1 MINLCCKL
9 IHFRIFGSE
18 LMEEI
23 IQLFS
28 NANLNWITVCAAI
41 SGILYIILA
50 AKENVW
56 CWLAA
61 SISVCLYMYI
71 NYDLGYYS
79 QAVLQIFYLFMAI
92 YGYVMWNKLDPERIK
107 EWSEKKHLFIIFIG
121 AIITFIIGFIL
132 TEYVEDSEQPLLDS
146 LTTVFSVFA
155 SYMVAKKVLGNWW
168 YWIVIDS
175 LIIYLYYIQ
184 GEFILAL
191 QFLVYI
197 IIAVYGYFSWIQ
209 RMKTND

>member
-1 MINLCCKL
+1 
-9 IHFRIFGSE
+9 
-18 LMEEI
+18 MEEI
-23 IQLFS
+23 TQIFS
-28 NANLNWITVCAAI
+28 DANLNWITVCAAI

-61 SISVCLYMYI
+61 VISVCLYMYI

-155 SYMVAKKVLGNWW
+155 CYMVAKKVLGNWL

-197 IIAVYGYFSWIQ
+197 IIAVYGYFSWMQ
-209 RMKTND
+209 KMKTNG

>member
-1 MINLCCKL
+1 
-9 IHFRIFGSE
+9 
-18 LMEEI
+18 MEEI
-23 IQLFS
+23 IQIFS
-28 NANLNWITVCAAI
+28 DANLNWITVCAVI

-79 QAVLQIFYLFMAI
+79 QAALQIFYLFIAI

-155 SYMVAKKVLGNWW
+155 SYMVAKKVLGNWL

>member
-1 MINLCCKL
+1 
-9 IHFRIFGSE
+9 
-18 LMEEI
+18 MEEI
-23 IQLFS
+23 IQIFS
-28 NANLNWITVCAAI
+28 NANLNWITICAAI

-79 QAVLQIFYLFMAI
+79 QAALQIFYLFIAI

-155 SYMVAKKVLGNWW
+155 CYMVAKKVRGNWL

-197 IIAVYGYFSWIQ
+197 IIAVYGYFSWMQ
-209 RMKTND
+209 KMKTNG

>member
-1 MINLCCKL
+1 
-9 IHFRIFGSE
+9 
-18 LMEEI
+18 MEEI
-23 IQLFS
+23 IQIFS
-28 NANLNWITVCAAI
+28 NANLNWITICAAI

-107 EWSEKKHLFIIFIG
+107 EWSAKKHLFIIFIG

-155 SYMVAKKVLGNWW
+155 CYMVAKKVLGNWL

-184 GEFILAL
+184 GEYILVL

>member
-1 MINLCCKL
+1 
-9 IHFRIFGSE
+9 
-18 LMEEI
+18 MEEI
-23 IQLFS
+23 IQIFS
-28 NANLNWITVCAAI
+28 DANLNWITVCAVI

-107 EWSEKKHLFIIFIG
+107 EWSAKKHLFIIFIG

-132 TEYVEDSEQPLLDS
+132 TEYVEDSEQPILDS

-155 SYMVAKKVLGNWW
+155 CYMVAKKVLGNWL

>member
-1 MINLCCKL
+1 
-9 IHFRIFGSE
+9 
-18 LMEEI
+18 MEEI

-28 NANLNWITVCAAI
+28 NSNLNWIPVCAA
-41 SGILYIILA
+41 SFGILYIILA
-50 AKENVW
+50 AKENIW

-61 SISVCLYMYI
+61 VISVSLYMYI
-71 NYDLGYYS
+71 NYNLGYYAQS
-79 QAVLQIFYLFMAI
+79 VLQIFYLFIAI

-107 EWSEKKHLFIIFIG
+107 EWSPKKHLFIIFIG
-121 AIITFIIGFIL
+121 VIITFIIGFIL
-132 TEYVEDSEQPLLDS
+132 TEYVNTSEQPLLDS

-155 SYMVAKKVLGNWW
+155 CYMVAKKVLGNWL

-191 QFLVYI
+191 QFLAYI
-197 IIAVYGYFSWIQ
+197 IIAVFGYFSWIQ

>member
-1 MINLCCKL
+1 
-9 IHFRIFGSE
+9 
-18 LMEEI
+18 MEEI
-23 IQLFS
+23 IQIFS
-28 NANLNWITVCAAI
+28 DANLNWITVCAVI

-132 TEYVEDSEQPLLDS
+132 TEYVEDSEQPILDS

-155 SYMVAKKVLGNWW
+155 SYMVAKKVLGNWL

>member
-1 MINLCCKL
+1 
-9 IHFRIFGSE
+9 
-18 LMEEI
+18 MEEI
-23 IQLFS
+23 TQIFS
-28 NANLNWITVCAAI
+28 DYNLNWITVCAA
-41 SGILYIILA
+41 SFGILYIILA

-107 EWSEKKHLFIIFIG
+107 EWSAKKHLFIIFIG

-155 SYMVAKKVLGNWW
+155 CYMVAKKVLGNWL

-197 IIAVYGYFSWIQ
+197 IIAVYGYFSWMQ
-209 RMKTND
+209 KMKTNG

>member
-1 MINLCCKL
+1 MEKI
-9 IHFRIFGSE
+9 IEIFSD
-18 LMEEI
+18 
-23 IQLFS
+23 
-28 NANLNWITVCAAI
+28 ANLNWITVCAAI

-50 AKENVW
+50 AKENIW

-61 SISVCLYMYI
+61 GISVSLYMYI

-79 QAVLQIFYLFMAI
+79 QSALQIFYLFMSI
-92 YGYVMWNKLDPERIK
+92 YGYIMWNKLDPERIK
-107 EWSEKKHLFIIFIG
+107 EWSAKKHLFIIFIG
-121 AIITFIIGFIL
+121 SIITFIIGFIL
-132 TEYVEDSEQPLLDS
+132 TEYIEDSEQPLLDS

-155 SYMVAKKVLGNWW
+155 CYMVAKKVIGNWL

-175 LIIYLYYIQ
+175 IIIYLYYIQ

-197 IIAVYGYFSWIQ
+197 IIAIYGYFSWMQKI
-209 RMKTND
+209 KTND

>member
-1 MINLCCKL
+1 
-9 IHFRIFGSE
+9 
-18 LMEEI
+18 MEEI
-23 IQLFS
+23 IQIFS
-28 NANLNWITVCAAI
+28 NANLNWITICAAI

-107 EWSEKKHLFIIFIG
+107 EWSAKKHLFIIFIG

-155 SYMVAKKVLGNWW
+155 CYMVAKKVLGNWL

-197 IIAVYGYFSWIQ
+197 IIAIYGYFSWMQKI
-209 RMKTND
+209 KTND

>member
-1 MINLCCKL
+1 
-9 IHFRIFGSE
+9 
-18 LMEEI
+18 MEEI
-23 IQLFS
+23 IQIFS
-28 NANLNWITVCAAI
+28 DANLNLITVCAVI

-107 EWSEKKHLFIIFIG
+107 EWSAKKHLFIIFIG

-132 TEYVEDSEQPLLDS
+132 TEYVEDSEQPILDS

-155 SYMVAKKVLGNWW
+155 SYMVAKKVLGNWL

>member
-1 MINLCCKL
+1 
-9 IHFRIFGSE
+9 
-18 LMEEI
+18 MEEI
-23 IQLFS
+23 IQILS
-28 NANLNWITVCAAI
+28 DANLNWITVCAVI

-107 EWSEKKHLFIIFIG
+107 EWSAKKHLFIIFIG

-132 TEYVEDSEQPLLDS
+132 TEYVEDSEQPILDS

-155 SYMVAKKVLGNWW
+155 SYMVAKKVLGNWL

>member
-1 MINLCCKL
+1 
-9 IHFRIFGSE
+9 
-18 LMEEI
+18 MEEI
-23 IQLFS
+23 IQIFNES
-28 NANLNWITVCAAI
+28 HLNWITVCAAI

-79 QAVLQIFYLFMAI
+79 QAALQIFYLFIAI

-107 EWSEKKHLFIIFIG
+107 EWSAKKHLFIIFIG

-155 SYMVAKKVLGNWW
+155 CYMVAKKVLGNWL

>member
-1 MINLCCKL
+1 
-9 IHFRIFGSE
+9 
-18 LMEEI
+18 MEEI
-23 IQLFS
+23 IQIFS
-28 NANLNWITVCAAI
+28 NANLNWITICAAI

-92 YGYVMWNKLDPERIK
+92 YGYVMWNKLDRERIK
-107 EWSEKKHLFIIFIG
+107 EWSAKKHLFIIFIG

-132 TEYVEDSEQPLLDS
+132 TEHVEDSEQPLLDS

-155 SYMVAKKVLGNWW
+155 CYMVAKKVLGNWL

>member
-1 MINLCCKL
+1 
-9 IHFRIFGSE
+9 
-18 LMEEI
+18 MEEI
-23 IQLFS
+23 IQILS
-28 NANLNWITVCAAI
+28 DANLNWITVCAAI

-79 QAVLQIFYLFMAI
+79 QAALQIFYLFIAI

-132 TEYVEDSEQPLLDS
+132 TEYVEDSEQPILDS

-155 SYMVAKKVLGNWW
+155 SYMVAKKVLGNWL

>member
-1 MINLCCKL
+1 
-9 IHFRIFGSE
+9 
-18 LMEEI
+18 MEEI
-23 IQLFS
+23 TQIFS
-28 NANLNWITVCAAI
+28 DSNLNWITICAA
-41 SGILYIILA
+41 SFGILYIILA
-50 AKENVW
+50 AKENIW

-61 SISVCLYMYI
+61 VISVFLYMYI

-79 QAVLQIFYLFMAI
+79 QSALQIFYLFMAI
-92 YGYVMWNKLDPERIK
+92 YGYVMWNKLDPEKIK
-107 EWSEKKHLFIIFIG
+107 EWSAKKHLFIIFIG

-155 SYMVAKKVLGNWW
+155 SYMVAKKVLGNWL

-175 LIIYLYYIQ
+175 IVIYLYYIQ
-184 GEFILAL
+184 GEFILSL
-191 QFLVYI
+191 QFLVYT
-197 IIAVYGYFSWIQ
+197 IIAIFGYFSWIQ

>member
-1 MINLCCKL
+1 
-9 IHFRIFGSE
+9 
-18 LMEEI
+18 MEEI
-23 IQLFS
+23 IQIFS
-28 NANLNWITVCAAI
+28 DANLNWITVCAVI

-79 QAVLQIFYLFMAI
+79 QAALQIFYLFMAI

-107 EWSEKKHLFIIFIG
+107 EWSAKKHLFIIFIG

-132 TEYVEDSEQPLLDS
+132 TEYVEDSEQPILDS

-155 SYMVAKKVLGNWW
+155 SYMVAKKVLGNWL

>member
-1 MINLCCKL
+1 
-9 IHFRIFGSE
+9 
-18 LMEEI
+18 MEEI
-23 IQLFS
+23 IQIFS
-28 NANLNWITVCAAI
+28 DANLNWITVCAVI

-79 QAVLQIFYLFMAI
+79 QAALQIFYLFIAI

-132 TEYVEDSEQPLLDS
+132 TEYVEDSEQPILDS

-155 SYMVAKKVLGNWW
+155 SYMVAKKVLGNWL

>member
-1 MINLCCKL
+1 
-9 IHFRIFGSE
+9 
-18 LMEEI
+18 MEEI
-23 IQLFS
+23 IQIFS
-28 NANLNWITVCAAI
+28 DANLNWITVCAVI

-79 QAVLQIFYLFMAI
+79 QAALQIFYLFMAI

-107 EWSEKKHLFIIFIG
+107 EWSAKKHLFIIFIG

-132 TEYVEDSEQPLLDS
+132 TEYVEDSEQPILDS

-155 SYMVAKKVLGNWW
+155 CYMVAKKVLGNWL

>member
-1 MINLCCKL
+1 
-9 IHFRIFGSE
+9 
-18 LMEEI
+18 MEEI
-23 IQLFS
+23 IQIFS
-28 NANLNWITVCAAI
+28 DANLNLITVCAVI

-79 QAVLQIFYLFMAI
+79 QAALQIFYLFMAI

-107 EWSEKKHLFIIFIG
+107 EWSAKKHLFIIFIG

-132 TEYVEDSEQPLLDS
+132 TEYVEDSEQPILDS

-155 SYMVAKKVLGNWW
+155 SYMVAKKVLGNWL

>member
-1 MINLCCKL
+1 
-9 IHFRIFGSE
+9 
-18 LMEEI
+18 MEEI
-23 IQLFS
+23 IQIFS
-28 NANLNWITVCAAI
+28 NANLNWITICAAI

-107 EWSEKKHLFIIFIG
+107 EWSAKKHLFIIFIG

-132 TEYVEDSEQPLLDS
+132 TEYVEDSEQPILDS

-155 SYMVAKKVLGNWW
+155 CYMVAKKVLGNWL

>member
-1 MINLCCKL
+1 MEKI
-9 IHFRIFGSE
+9 IEIFSD
-18 LMEEI
+18 
-23 IQLFS
+23 
-28 NANLNWITVCAAI
+28 ANLNWITVCAAI

-79 QAVLQIFYLFMAI
+79 QSALQIFYLFMAI
-92 YGYVMWNKLDPERIK
+92 YGYVIWNKLDPEKIK
-107 EWSEKKHLFIIFIG
+107 EWSAKKHLFIIFIG

-132 TEYVEDSEQPLLDS
+132 TEYVEDSEQPILDA

-155 SYMVAKKVLGNWW
+155 SYMVAKKVLENWL

-175 LIIYLYYIQ
+175 LIIYLYYIE

-197 IIAVYGYFSWIQ
+197 IIAGYGYFSWIQ

>member
-1 MINLCCKL
+1 
-9 IHFRIFGSE
+9 
-18 LMEEI
+18 MEEI
-23 IQLFS
+23 IQIFS
-28 NANLNWITVCAAI
+28 NANLNWITICAAI

-107 EWSEKKHLFIIFIG
+107 EWSAKKHLFIIFIG

-155 SYMVAKKVLGNWW
+155 CYMVAKKVLGNWL

>member
-1 MINLCCKL
+1 
-9 IHFRIFGSE
+9 
-18 LMEEI
+18 MEEI
-23 IQLFS
+23 IQIFS
-28 NANLNWITVCAAI
+28 DANLNWITVCAAI

-107 EWSEKKHLFIIFIG
+107 EWSAKKHLFIIFIG

-155 SYMVAKKVLGNWW
+155 SYMVAKKVLGNWL

>member
-1 MINLCCKL
+1 
-9 IHFRIFGSE
+9 
-18 LMEEI
+18 MEEI
-23 IQLFS
+23 IQIFS
-28 NANLNWITVCAAI
+28 DANLNWITVCAVI

-79 QAVLQIFYLFMAI
+79 QAVLQIFYLFIAI

-132 TEYVEDSEQPLLDS
+132 TEYVEDSEQPILDS

-155 SYMVAKKVLGNWW
+155 SYMVAKKVLGNWL

>member
-1 MINLCCKL
+1 
-9 IHFRIFGSE
+9 
-18 LMEEI
+18 
-23 IQLFS
+23 
-28 NANLNWITVCAAI
+28 
-41 SGILYIILA
+41 
-50 AKENVW
+50 
-56 CWLAA
+56 WLAA

-79 QAVLQIFYLFMAI
+79 QAALQIFYLFMAI

-107 EWSEKKHLFIIFIG
+107 EWSAKKHLFIIFIG

-132 TEYVEDSEQPLLDS
+132 TEYVEDSEQPILDS

-155 SYMVAKKVLGNWW
+155 SYMVAKKVLGNWL

>member
-1 MINLCCKL
+1 
-9 IHFRIFGSE
+9 
-18 LMEEI
+18 MEEI
-23 IQLFS
+23 IQIFS
-28 NANLNWITVCAAI
+28 DANLNWITVCAAI

-92 YGYVMWNKLDPERIK
+92 YGYVMWKKLDPERIK
-107 EWSEKKHLFIIFIG
+107 EWSIKKHLFIIFIG

-146 LTTVFSVFA
+146 LTTVFSLFA
-155 SYMVAKKVLGNWW
+155 SYMVAKKVLGNWL

>member
-1 MINLCCKL
+1 
-9 IHFRIFGSE
+9 
-18 LMEEI
+18 MEEI
-23 IQLFS
+23 IQILS
-28 NANLNWITVCAAI
+28 DANLNWITVCAVI

-79 QAVLQIFYLFMAI
+79 QTVLQIFYLFMAI

-107 EWSEKKHLFIIFIG
+107 EWSAKKHLFIIFIG
-121 AIITFIIGFIL
+121 AIITFIMGFIL
-132 TEYVEDSEQPLLDS
+132 TEYVEDSEQPILDS

-155 SYMVAKKVLGNWW
+155 SYMVAKKVLGNWL

-209 RMKTND
+209 RMKIND

>member
-1 MINLCCKL
+1 
-9 IHFRIFGSE
+9 
-18 LMEEI
+18 MEEI
-23 IQLFS
+23 IQIFS
-28 NANLNWITVCAAI
+28 DANLNWITVCAVI

-79 QAVLQIFYLFMAI
+79 QAALQIFYLFIAI

-107 EWSEKKHLFIIFIG
+107 EWSAKKHLFIIFIG

-132 TEYVEDSEQPLLDS
+132 TEYVEDSEQPILDS

-155 SYMVAKKVLGNWW
+155 CYMVAKKVLGNWL

>member
-1 MINLCCKL
+1 
-9 IHFRIFGSE
+9 
-18 LMEEI
+18 MEEI
-23 IQLFS
+23 IQIFS
-28 NANLNWITVCAAI
+28 NANLNWITVCAVI

-79 QAVLQIFYLFMAI
+79 QAALQIFYLFIAI

-132 TEYVEDSEQPLLDS
+132 TEYVEDSEQPILDS

-155 SYMVAKKVLGNWW
+155 SYMVAKKVLGNWL

>member
-1 MINLCCKL
+1 
-9 IHFRIFGSE
+9 
-18 LMEEI
+18 MEEI
-23 IQLFS
+23 IQIFS
-28 NANLNWITVCAAI
+28 DANLNWITVCAVI

-107 EWSEKKHLFIIFIG
+107 EWSAKKHLFIIFIG

-155 SYMVAKKVLGNWW
+155 CYMVAKKVLGNWL

-197 IIAVYGYFSWIQ
+197 IIAVYGYFSWMQ
-209 RMKTND
+209 KMKTNG

>member
-1 MINLCCKL
+1 
-9 IHFRIFGSE
+9 
-18 LMEEI
+18 MEEI
-23 IQLFS
+23 IQIFS
-28 NANLNWITVCAAI
+28 DANLNWITVCAVI

-107 EWSEKKHLFIIFIG
+107 EWSAKKHLFIIFIG

-132 TEYVEDSEQPLLDS
+132 TEYVEDSEQPILDS

-155 SYMVAKKVLGNWW
+155 SYMVAKKVLGNWL

-197 IIAVYGYFSWIQ
+197 IIAVYGYFSWMQ
-209 RMKTND
+209 KMKTID

>member
-1 MINLCCKL
+1 
-9 IHFRIFGSE
+9 
-18 LMEEI
+18 MEEI
-23 IQLFS
+23 IQIFS
-28 NANLNWITVCAAI
+28 DANLNWITICAAI

-107 EWSEKKHLFIIFIG
+107 EWSAKKHLFIIFIG

-132 TEYVEDSEQPLLDS
+132 TEYVEDSEQPILDS

-155 SYMVAKKVLGNWW
+155 CYMVAKKVLGNWL

>member
-1 MINLCCKL
+1 MK
-9 IHFRIFGSE
+9 
-18 LMEEI
+18 EI
-23 IQLFS
+23 IQIFNNS
-28 NANLNWITVCAAI
+28 NLNWITVCAA
-41 SGILYIILA
+41 SFGILYIILA
-50 AKENVW
+50 AKENIW

-61 SISVCLYMYI
+61 AISVSLYMYI
-71 NYDLGYYS
+71 NYDLGYYAQS
-79 QAVLQIFYLFMAI
+79 VLQIFYLFMAI

-107 EWSEKKHLFIIFIG
+107 EWSAKKHLFIIFIG

-132 TEYVEDSEQPLLDS
+132 TEYVKNSEQSLLDS

-155 SYMVAKKVLGNWW
+155 CYMVAKKVLGNWL

-184 GEFILAL
+184 EEFILAL

-197 IIAVYGYFSWIQ
+197 IIAIFGYFSWIQ

>member
-1 MINLCCKL
+1 
-9 IHFRIFGSE
+9 
-18 LMEEI
+18 MEEI
-23 IQLFS
+23 IQILS
-28 NANLNWITVCAAI
+28 DANLNWITVCAVI

-61 SISVCLYMYI
+61 SISVCLYIYI

-107 EWSEKKHLFIIFIG
+107 EWSAKKHLFIIFIG

-132 TEYVEDSEQPLLDS
+132 TEYVEDSEQPILDS

-155 SYMVAKKVLGNWW
+155 SYMVAKKVLGNWL

-209 RMKTND
+209 RMKIND

>member
-1 MINLCCKL
+1 
-9 IHFRIFGSE
+9 
-18 LMEEI
+18 MEEI
-23 IQLFS
+23 IQIFS
-28 NANLNWITVCAAI
+28 DANLNWITVCAVI

-79 QAVLQIFYLFMAI
+79 QAALQIFYLFIAI

-132 TEYVEDSEQPLLDS
+132 TEYVEDSEQPILDS

-155 SYMVAKKVLGNWW
+155 CYMVAKKVLGNWL

>member
-1 MINLCCKL
+1 
-9 IHFRIFGSE
+9 
-18 LMEEI
+18 MEEI
-23 IQLFS
+23 IQIFS
-28 NANLNWITVCAAI
+28 DANLNLITVCAVI

-107 EWSEKKHLFIIFIG
+107 EWSAKKHLFIIFIG

-132 TEYVEDSEQPLLDS
+132 TEYVEDSEQPILDS

-155 SYMVAKKVLGNWW
+155 CYMVAKKVLGNWL

>member
-1 MINLCCKL
+1 MQ
-9 IHFRIFGSE
+9 
-18 LMEEI
+18 EI
-23 IQLFS
+23 IQIFS
-28 NANLNWITVCAAI
+28 DANFNWITVCAAI

-107 EWSEKKHLFIIFIG
+107 EWSAKKHLFIIFIG

>member
-1 MINLCCKL
+1 
-9 IHFRIFGSE
+9 
-18 LMEEI
+18 MEEI
-23 IQLFS
+23 IQIFS
-28 NANLNWITVCAAI
+28 DANLNWITICAAI

-79 QAVLQIFYLFMAI
+79 QAALQIFYLFIAI

-132 TEYVEDSEQPLLDS
+132 TEYVEDSEQPILDS
-146 LTTVFSVFA
+146 LNTVFSVFA
-155 SYMVAKKVLGNWW
+155 CYMVAKKVLGNWL